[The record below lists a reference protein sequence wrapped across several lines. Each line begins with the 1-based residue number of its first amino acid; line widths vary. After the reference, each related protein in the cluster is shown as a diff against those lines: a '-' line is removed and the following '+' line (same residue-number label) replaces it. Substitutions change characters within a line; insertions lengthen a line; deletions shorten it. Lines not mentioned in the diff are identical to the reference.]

1 VRIIISFLTANIA
14 LCHLLCK
21 AALLINQA
29 RTGNR
34 PNGSVSAI
42 RIQCRLTIIFDDEKR
57 GKKPLWINIE
67 EQDQTERTSFNHI
80 IAIHNQQI
88 IGTISNLCR

>member
-1 VRIIISFLTANIA
+1 MSAYHYFISYSKYRPLPLTMQGSPVNT
-14 LCHLLCK
+14 
-21 AALLINQA
+21 
-29 RTGNR
+29 RNR
-34 PNGSVSAI
+34 QNASVFAI

-67 EQDQTERTSFNHI
+67 EQDQTEGTSFNHI
-80 IAIHNQQI
+80 IAIHNPQI